1 MKRLERFQVRC
12 TRNVMCQNK
21 IAQITGEVPQHVV
34 FIPETLSPHFTAPTI
49 EIRHTG

>member
-1 MKRLERFQVRC
+1 MKRLERLGKVY
-12 TRNVMCQNK
+12 TNVMRQNK